1 VQLLSHLCLL
11 VFVVTVTVVGARML
25 LLARRTRGRPE
36 LLVGAGALL
45 VAGVGLPASV
55 GSGFGQAV
63 AEVAVPVWVASELA
77 TQVGIFLMYLFTQQ
91 VFRPGTRLAK
101 ALVTLAATSMA
112 VGLAGAG
119 RALAVAAP
127 EAGSVEVTGP
137 WLLLCYAG
145 YVGCFLWS
153 AAEALRRHV
162 LARRRLTLGLAE
174 PVVADRLL
182 LWGIFGLAAAGVVG
196 ANALGVLLGENLST
210 SPVVLLPMAVLG
222 LAASAAIYLA
232 FLPPAPYLRW
242 VEARARARDDAA
254 RQPAAP

>member
-1 VQLLSHLCLL
+1 MQLLSNLCLL

-36 LLVGAGALL
+36 CLIGAGALL
-45 VAGVGLPASV
+45 VAGGLLASV
-55 GSGFGQAV
+55 ASGFGHAV
-63 AEVAVPVWVASELA
+63 GEVSVPVWVGSELA
-77 TQVGIFLMYLFTQQ
+77 TQVGIVLMYLFTQQ
-91 VFRPGTRLAK
+91 VFRPGSGPARAF
-101 ALVTLAATSMA
+101 VVLAAASMPA
-112 VGLAGAG
+112 GLAGAG
-119 RALAVAAP
+119 HALATSAP
-127 EAGSVEVTGP
+127 DAGSVEVTGP

-153 AAEALRRHV
+153 AAEALHRHR
-162 LARRRLTLGLAE
+162 LARLRLTVGLAE
-174 PVVADRLL
+174 LAVADRFL

-232 FLPPAPYLRW
+232 FLPPTPYLRW
-242 VEARARARDDAA
+242 VDARARAWGAA
-254 RQPAAP
+254 RPSPAR